1 MFVVFLFLF
10 VVVLVNQPPYFPLR
24 TDIEAACA
32 AKIDEDYAQP
42 REMKITQIQFSYS
55 GRGNTVDH
63 PPLRINRTWM
73 SAYANNAADVFYA
86 QCDSLG
92 SKDRFTVS
100 LSDVRFEHR

>member
-1 MFVVFLFLF
+1 MVFLVLF
-10 VVVLVNQPPYFPLR
+10 VAVLVNQPPYFPLR
-24 TDIEAACA
+24 TDVEAACA
-32 AKIDEDYAQP
+32 AKIDEDYARP
-42 REMKITQIQFSYS
+42 RGMKITQVQFRYS
-55 GRGNTVDH
+55 GRGNTVDY
-63 PPLRINRTWM
+63 PPVRINQTSM